1 MQNDVTIA
9 ICNFNTTELTNNCI
23 QSIQLNCKN
32 FLYKFVIL
40 DNSNKTSFSLA
51 SDFNYD
57 TKIEIINNTTGK
69 YVNFNQVLQKCPF
82 KLMKNNA
89 NNYGSLKHA
98 ASIQFLLN
106 ICTTKILLL
115 FDSDT
120 ILHKDIDFIDM
131 QYASIADLEE
141 NGKNGRN
148 GKLYTSFTRFMPFI
162 QFFNIDMIQKKK
174 IRYFDYARMH
184 GVLAPNRGNY
194 YDTGASFYADLVKN
208 NLQFKRINYKD
219 YIKHLD
225 HGSWIDNFNKY
236 LK

>member
-1 MQNDVTIA
+1 MQGDVTIA

-23 QSIQLNCKN
+23 KSIQLHCKD
-32 FLYKFVIL
+32 FLYKFVVL

-51 SDFNYD
+51 TDFNSS

-69 YVNFNQVLQKCPF
+69 YVNFDRILQQCPF

-106 ICTTKILLL
+106 ICTTKILIL

-120 ILHKDIDFIDM
+120 ILLKAIDFIDT

-141 NGKNGRN
+141 NGKIGRN
-148 GKLYTSFTRFMPFI
+148 GKLYSSFTRFMPFI
-162 QFFNIDMIQKKK
+162 QFFNVAMLNKEK
-174 IRYFDYARMH
+174 IKYFDYSRMH
-184 GVLAPNRGNY
+184 GVLAPNKGNY

-208 NLQFKRINYKD
+208 KLHFKRINHKE

-225 HGSWIDNFNKY
+225 HGSWLENFNRY